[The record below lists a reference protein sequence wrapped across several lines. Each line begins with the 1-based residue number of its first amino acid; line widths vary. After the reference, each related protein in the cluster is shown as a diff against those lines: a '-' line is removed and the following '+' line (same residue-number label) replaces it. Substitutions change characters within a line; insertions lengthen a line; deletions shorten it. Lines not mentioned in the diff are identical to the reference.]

1 MRPTAL
7 LVLLFAA
14 CSPSTRFD
22 GFLGTD
28 TDPEALPRYTP
39 RWAFE
44 PWISKDISTGPDTYA
59 FVDGFRSRDI
69 PVGVVVLDSPWET
82 HYNTFVPNPSR
93 YPDFPRLL
101 ADLRER
107 DVRVV
112 LWTTQMVNQTSFDLE
127 AGGDQYV
134 GPSPNYAEG
143 KRNGFF
149 VNDGKLYTWWKG
161 QGAAVDF
168 FNPEAVKWWRAQQ
181 DELLALGINGWKL
194 DFGEDYITDQP
205 LSTRAGTRTL
215 QEYSEAYYRDFLTH
229 GLKRRGKEEFL
240 TMVRPYDKSYVFS
253 GRFYAKK
260 EHAPVAWVGD
270 NRRDW
275 VGLADAL
282 DHIFRSARAGYV
294 VVGSDIGG
302 YLDIDDV
309 DTSIRVPF
317 SQATFARWVA
327 VGAMTPFMQLHGRGN
342 LAPWTVPDRP
352 DETVELYRY
361 WAKLHH
367 QLVPFFF
374 SLAQSA
380 YAGGAVPLAPVG
392 DEAAWPGDYR
402 FVLGESFLVA
412 PILDDSG
419 VRDVPLPAG
428 ARWVDWWTGVAHD
441 GGTTLPAVDSTDRR
455 RIPLYVKEGALV
467 PASVDDGSTALGTA
481 ASKDRLTVLAFP
493 GPVPTAFTVHHED
506 GGRVDLTALRDAQAL
521 RVGLS
526 RIPGAGAVLKVWND
540 GRMILSASNSA
551 TLTKVPTRAD
561 FDAAPAAFWN
571 DGPYT
576 WVRLP
581 ASVDPVAVELRH

>member
-1 MRPTAL
+1 MRLAVFFPL
-7 LVLLFAA
+7 LLLACTPAA
-14 CSPSTRFD
+14 RLD
-22 GFLGTD
+22 GFLGD
-28 TDPEALPRYTP
+28 DVDPETLPRHTP

-44 PWISKDISTGPDTYA
+44 PWVSKDISNGADTYA

-82 HYNTFVPNPSR
+82 NYNTFVPNPSR
-93 YPDFPRLL
+93 YPDFAQLVSDMH
-101 ADLRER
+101 AR

-127 AGGDQYV
+127 VGGDQYQ
-134 GPSPNYAEG
+134 GPSPNFPEG
-143 KRNGFF
+143 KRGGFF
-149 VNDGKLYTWWKG
+149 VNDGELYTWWKG

-168 FNPEAVKWWRAQQ
+168 FNPAAVRWWRAQQ

-194 DFGEDYITDQP
+194 DFGEDYITTQP
-205 LSTRAGTRTL
+205 LSTHAGTKTL
-215 QEYSEAYYRDFLTH
+215 QEYSEAYYRDFLAH
-229 GLKRRGKEEFL
+229 GLKRRGRDEFL

-253 GRFYAKK
+253 GRFYARP

-302 YLDIDDV
+302 YLDLDDV
-309 DTSIRVPF
+309 DMSVRVPF

-342 LAPWTVPDRP
+342 LAPWTVPERA

-374 SLAQSA
+374 SLAEKA
-380 YAGGAVPLAPVG
+380 YGGGPPPIAPVG

-402 FVLGESFLVA
+402 FVLGDSFLVA

-419 VRDVPLPAG
+419 VRDVPLPDG
-428 ARWVDWWTGVAHD
+428 ARWVDWWTGDVHA
-441 GGTTLPAVDSTDRR
+441 GGATLAALDFTDRR
-455 RIPLYVKEGALV
+455 RLPLFVKEGALV
-467 PASVDDGSTALGTA
+467 PATVDDDSTGLGTS
-481 ASKDRLTVLAFP
+481 ASKGRLTVLAFP
-493 GPVPTAFTVHHED
+493 GPAPSGFVVHHED
-506 GGRVDLTALRDAQAL
+506 GQQVGLTALRDTHAL

-526 RIPGAGAVLKVWND
+526 RVPGAGAVLRVWTD
-540 GRMILSASNSA
+540 GRVIQTVSNGSV
-551 TLTKVPTRAD
+551 LTRASSRAELD
-561 FDAAPAAFWN
+561 SLPAAWWS

-581 ASVDPVAVELRH
+581 AGAAPVTVELR